1 MSLEKCAVK
10 LQIFVELFLITTLI
24 TYEHNTQRKQICRIL
39 TVLEKKQEEV
49 QNFSEKGANINFQC
63 KGLPAVK
70 MLSTSKI
77 VHVEPH
83 DTAGSLTQSGL
94 NS

>member
-1 MSLEKCAVK
+1 M
-10 LQIFVELFLITTLI
+10 
-24 TYEHNTQRKQICRIL
+24 
-39 TVLEKKQEEV
+39 LEKKQEEV

-94 NS
+94 NSWEHLFKIQKRNQNVIKCN